1 MESTANIGMNETVKQ
16 NGQVKSGPHPINE
29 KAQKRLQIIGGQVRG
44 IQKMIEEEK
53 YCIDILTQISAV
65 RAAMDGVAKIILK
78 RHIDNCV
85 ANAFKGN
92 GETSRELLDELMQV
106 FIREEI

>member
-1 MESTANIGMNETVKQ
+1 MKSTSNIEMSEITKQ
-16 NGQVKSGPHPINE
+16 NGLQKSGPHPINE

-44 IQKMIEEEK
+44 IRKMIEDEK

-65 RAAMDGVAKIILK
+65 RAAMGGVAKIILK
-78 RHIDNCV
+78 RHIDSCV
-85 ANAFKGN
+85 ANAIKSN
-92 GETSRELLDELMQV
+92 GDSTRELLDELMQV

>member
-1 MESTANIGMNETVKQ
+1 MESTSNIPMSEATKQ
-16 NGQVKSGPHPINE
+16 NGLQKIGPHPFNE

-44 IQKMIEEEK
+44 IQKMIEDEK

-65 RAAMDGVAKIILK
+65 RAAMGGVAKIVLK

-85 ANAFKGN
+85 ANAIESN
-92 GETSRELLDELMQV
+92 GENSRELLDELMQV